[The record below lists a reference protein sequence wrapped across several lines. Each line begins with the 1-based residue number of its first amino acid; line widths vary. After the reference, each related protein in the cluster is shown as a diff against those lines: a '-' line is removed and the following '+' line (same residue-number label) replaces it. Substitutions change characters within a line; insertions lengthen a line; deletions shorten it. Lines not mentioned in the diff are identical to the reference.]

1 MGMSSMSSTF
11 TLLGAPSAIS
21 VGIMLM
27 TMAFA
32 GFAALGVYTAVV
44 ERGTEMNRF
53 NYWYSSISSYLHLL
67 VAAYL
72 LWFGVI
78 GIQTWA

>member
-1 MGMSSMSSTF
+1 MIAT
-11 TLLGAPSAIS
+11 I
-21 VGIMLM
+21 
-27 TMAFA
+27 AFA
-32 GFAALGVYTAVV
+32 VFAVLGSYTAVT
-44 ERGTEMNRF
+44 ERGTEMNRV

-67 VAAYL
+67 VTVYL

>member
-1 MGMSSMSSTF
+1 
-11 TLLGAPSAIS
+11 
-21 VGIMLM
+21 MLA
-27 TMAFA
+27 TIAFA
-32 GFAALGVYTAVV
+32 IFAVLGVRTAIT
-44 ERGTEMNRF
+44 ERNTKMNRF
-53 NYWYSSISSYLHLL
+53 NYWYCSISSYLHLL

>member
-1 MGMSSMSSTF
+1 
-11 TLLGAPSAIS
+11 
-21 VGIMLM
+21 
-27 TMAFA
+27 
-32 GFAALGVYTAVV
+32 VYTAVV